1 MKEVLT
7 NEQTTQLVNILAQYA
22 PDGWKTLNMH
32 LVTDESH
39 TEVTTWAT
47 TDENPKYGFHLDDED
62 RSALDEMIDNAWEGS
77 GRAWNQLGFSV
88 TADGDFEINAN

>member
-7 NEQTTQLVNILAQYA
+7 NEQTAQLVNILTQYA
-22 PDGWKTLNMH
+22 PEGWKTLNMH

-47 TDENPKYGFHLDDED
+47 TDANPKHGFHLDDED
-62 RSALDEMIDNAWEGS
+62 RSALDEMIGNVWEGS
-77 GRAWNQLGFSV
+77 GHAWNQIDFVV
-88 TADGDFEINAN
+88 TADGDFEIQAN

>member
-1 MKEVLT
+1 MTEVLT
-7 NEQTTQLVNILAQYA
+7 NEQTTQLVNILSQYA
-22 PDGWKTLNMH
+22 PEGWKTLNMH

-47 TDENPKYGFHLDDED
+47 TDENPKYGFRLDVED

-77 GRAWNQLGFSV
+77 GREWNQIDFAV
-88 TADGDFEINAN
+88 TSDGDFEINAN